1 MIHILQLFV
10 VIDLLLSLLLL
21 FVAFAVDVDVAVA
34 DAAVE
39 VIVATQLTP
48 SKLIALSL
56 SD

>member
-21 FVAFAVDVDVAVA
+21 FVTFAVDVDVAV
-34 DAAVE
+34 AAVE

-48 SKLIALSL
+48 STLIALSL